1 MSKKPSNRRSGHA
14 HRPVQR
20 MTPTA
25 AQGVFLSAA
34 LIVKN
39 EQDCLPACLASLQG
53 VVDEVV
59 VYDTGST
66 DDTVAIAEASGATV
80 VRGGWPGDF
89 ATARNRAL
97 EMATGTWVISVDA
110 DEVLHTDASKLRM
123 QLRRTDAPAFT
134 VLIHNVVGEGGQ
146 HDFDHRGARLFRRRG
161 ARWDGHIH
169 ELPST
174 EGPGGEWEPLPTLD
188 CPAAAL
194 SIVHYGYPDVETVA
208 VKCERNADILQT
220 EVRRLAA
227 LPEPP
232 PVEHVGRML
241 AHLIRSEVGRQDRQA
256 ALDVGAVLAEM
267 LPDDPV
273 WPQSVDR
280 LANIALGWGSPQTA
294 LAFIRRLRDSGATP
308 PWAAFLE
315 AEALRRMGEHERAWE
330 LMRPLRDLVDTIGV
344 QYPEIALHESKAFTA
359 ALARDFVRAG
369 DEVLRVAPRSRAE
382 LLVKRI
388 AQDPATSSGTLE
400 GLAAAL
406 ERRAPELAGQLRGAP
421 QAA

>member
-1 MSKKPSNRRSGHA
+1 
-14 HRPVQR
+14 
-20 MTPTA
+20 
-25 AQGVFLSAA
+25 VFLTAA

-39 EQDCLPACLASLQG
+39 EEDCLATCLASLQG

-80 VRGGWPGDF
+80 IRGSWPGDF

-110 DEVLHTDASKLRM
+110 DEVLRADATKLRI
-123 QLRRTDAPAFT
+123 QLRRAEAPAFT
-134 VLIHNVVGEGGQ
+134 VLIHNVVAAGGR

-169 ELPST
+169 ELPSAV
-174 EGPGGEWEPLPTLD
+174 GPGGEWEPLPTLD
-188 CPAAAL
+188 FPAGVL
-194 SIVHYGYPDVETVA
+194 SLVHYGYPDVETVA
-208 VKCERNADILQT
+208 VKCNRNADIVQT
-220 EVRRLAA
+220 EIRRLAA
-227 LPEPP
+227 LPEAP

-241 AHLIRSEVGRQDRQA
+241 AHLIRSEEGRQDRQA

-267 LPDDPV
+267 LPADPA

-294 LAFIRRLRDSGATP
+294 LPFIRRLRDRGTAPS
-308 PWAAFLE
+308 WAAFME

-344 QYPEIALHESKAFTA
+344 QFPEMSLHECKAFTA

-369 DEVLRVAPRSRAE
+369 DEVLRVTPRSRAE
-382 LLVKRI
+382 LLVQRI
-388 AQDPATSSGTLE
+388 VQDPATSADIVE

-406 ERRAPELAGQLRGAP
+406 ERRAPELAEQLRTP
-421 QAA
+421 QPA